1 MDVCLL
7 REEEQRDGRKKE
19 ERRRGTA
26 YSVQNNLPKSNQIEL
41 KHTASH
47 IHIQRRTDTQHRPQ
61 AWTVYT
67 LIRPPMCRI
76 KLKVVVSYWLRRVLL
91 TFIYLLACLH
101 VNKRSVLSTNP
112 CIWSVTGQENRIG
125 GPYAFN
131 IEVLTSQCGQTQLD
145 VRMLNHSGWLSNFV
159 CLRKNNRLFQPAL
172 STDNQSRT
180 DTHPLFNRT
189 GHVHIHGYRVN
200 LSTYRDSLSWCLKV
214 VTPEHNSQR
223 RRCQPCSHFSLSLP
237 S

>member
-1 MDVCLL
+1 MSILSKEEGGGEKTARYAKCDSVDVLHSHKGGGGEVTPALSRHLNVPCGLGRGTNVCLHG
-7 REEEQRDGRKKE
+7 GRVSTKRRRTKRWTGKKE

-26 YSVQNNLPKSNQIEL
+26 YSVQNNVPKSNQIEL
-41 KHTASH
+41 KHNASH

-112 CIWSVTGQENRIG
+112 CI
-125 GPYAFN
+125 
-131 IEVLTSQCGQTQLD
+131 
-145 VRMLNHSGWLSNFV
+145 
-159 CLRKNNRLFQPAL
+159 
-172 STDNQSRT
+172 
-180 DTHPLFNRT
+180 
-189 GHVHIHGYRVN
+189 
-200 LSTYRDSLSWCLKV
+200 
-214 VTPEHNSQR
+214 
-223 RRCQPCSHFSLSLP
+223 
-237 S
+237 